1 MAIINE
7 SDTVPPFGGE
17 VELHGI
23 EFIIG
28 IWDKKFYSSDNLGTE
43 PEPMERWCTRQCQSR
58 VLGCIQDSRCAVESW
73 ESWEAKFWYPKALLV
88 HLEN

>member
-28 IWDKKFYSSDNLGTE
+28 IRDKKFYSSDNLGTE
-43 PEPMERWCTRQCQSR
+43 PEPMER
-58 VLGCIQDSRCAVESW
+58 
-73 ESWEAKFWYPKALLV
+73 
-88 HLEN
+88 

>member
-1 MAIINE
+1 MEKKKKQMAIINE

-28 IWDKKFYSSDNLGTE
+28 I
-43 PEPMERWCTRQCQSR
+43 
-58 VLGCIQDSRCAVESW
+58 
-73 ESWEAKFWYPKALLV
+73 
-88 HLEN
+88 